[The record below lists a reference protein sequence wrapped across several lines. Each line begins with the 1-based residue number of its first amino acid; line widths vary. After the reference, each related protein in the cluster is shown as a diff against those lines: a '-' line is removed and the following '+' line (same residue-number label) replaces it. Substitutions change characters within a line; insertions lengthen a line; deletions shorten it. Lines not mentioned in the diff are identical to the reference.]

1 MQTKAGKAN
10 QVSKNKTVY
19 VHFKKNDNIDCE
31 GKWIIIIVSVDRERD
46 RYRLEDEKEKYV
58 YFWQKHSVFS
68 QWYPCTFVIDGIKYN
83 CAEQYMMYKKAGLL
97 FM

>member
-1 MQTKAGKAN
+1 M
-10 QVSKNKTVY
+10 
-19 VHFKKNDNIDCE
+19 
-31 GKWIIIIVSVDRERD
+31 IVSVDRERD

>member
-1 MQTKAGKAN
+1 M
-10 QVSKNKTVY
+10 
-19 VHFKKNDNIDCE
+19 
-31 GKWIIIIVSVDRERD
+31 IVSVDRERD
-46 RYRLEDEKEKYV
+46 RYRLEDEKKKYV